1 MIEHI
6 KSYILTHGYP
16 PSIRELRDLMGFK
29 SHNSVWRRL
38 RQLEADG
45 LITVEKGQ
53 SRAIR
58 LNEYTIF
65 LLTDEQVKF
74 NDDIVWWGGHKDA

>member
-6 KSYILTHGYP
+6 KSHILAHGYP

-58 LNEYTIF
+58 LNEYDISLVPKDNTPALRK
-65 LLTDEQVKF
+65 LLESF
-74 NDDIVWWGGHKDA
+74 GRM

>member
-6 KSYILTHGYP
+6 KAHILSHGYP
-16 PSIRELRDLMGFK
+16 PSIRELQSLMGFK
-29 SHNSVWRRL
+29 SHSSVWRRL

-58 LNEYTIF
+58 LVGYKIALMKEGEDYVEYV
-65 LLTDEQVKF
+65 DRWPV
-74 NDDIVWWGGHKDA
+74 